1 MILALQYVPSFFNP
15 PQVFLEPWAWRRR
28 RALMAESYS
37 GLYGDSER
45 LARKA
50 AQAAQRQTA
59 RTAQAQLDLAKAK
72 EYGEGVQAQLDLA
85 KEYGVGR
92 PLVERNAPE
101 RDAVGGSPS
110 APASAR
116 RARGQEARDERVLFE
131 RVLAKTKGREAL
143 EEEAL
148 LAQLELIDHRHE
160 AELREQTRKE
170 SEHRSAE
177 AGTRLQRK
185 SQQRVKDR
193 LAARAAG
200 LPAAR
205 APGAPAAACA
215 PDAEPVAG
223 YRPSESGAIQCK
235 FDSFLRRA
243 DRAFPPPP
251 AAPPTPAASAGPA
264 APSLA
269 EEAERRL
276 ERALREY
283 EAEAH
288 EHEALSLHARPA
300 ARAGTAGAG
309 ATANAARGGGSARR
323 RAARPPL
330 ALEAE
335 AAAAAEGAAAR
346 RGTASAR
353 APRADAPALPAS
365 MLTHK
370 VRV

>member
-1 MILALQYVPSFFNP
+1 
-15 PQVFLEPWAWRRR
+15 
-28 RALMAESYS
+28 MADSYS

-45 LARKA
+45 IARKA

-85 KEYGVGR
+85 KEYGLGR
-92 PLVERNAPE
+92 PLVERNALE
-101 RDAVGGSPS
+101 RES
-110 APASAR
+110 SAR
-116 RARGQEARDERVLFE
+116 RARGQEARDDRVLFE
-131 RVLAKTKGREAL
+131 RELAKTKGREAL

-170 SEHRSAE
+170 SEQRSAE
-177 AGTRLQRK
+177 AGARLQRK
-185 SQQRVKDR
+185 SQQRVKDT
-193 LAARAAG
+193 RAAVN
-200 LPAAR
+200 AAGR

-215 PDAEPVAG
+215 AHGDPAAG

-243 DRAFPPPP
+243 ERAFPPPL
-251 AAPPTPAASAGPA
+251 AAPPAPAASTGPA

-288 EHEALSLHARPA
+288 EHA
-300 ARAGTAGAG
+300 
-309 ATANAARGGGSARR
+309 
-323 RAARPPL
+323 
-330 ALEAE
+330 
-335 AAAAAEGAAAR
+335 
-346 RGTASAR
+346 
-353 APRADAPALPAS
+353 
-365 MLTHK
+365 
-370 VRV
+370 

>member
-1 MILALQYVPSFFNP
+1 
-15 PQVFLEPWAWRRR
+15 
-28 RALMAESYS
+28 MADSYS

-45 LARKA
+45 MARKA

-59 RTAQAQLDLAKAK
+59 RTTQAQVDLAKAK
-72 EYGEGVQAQLDLA
+72 EYREGVQAQVDLA

-101 RDAVGGSPS
+101 RDAVGGLPP

-116 RARGQEARDERVLFE
+116 RARGQEARDEHALFE
-131 RVLAKTKGREAL
+131 RELAKTKGREAL

-170 SEHRSAE
+170 SEQRSSE
-177 AGTRLQRK
+177 AGARLQRK
-185 SQQRVKDR
+185 SQQRVKDS
-193 LAARAAG
+193 RAAG
-200 LPAAR
+200 LAAAGR

-215 PDAEPVAG
+215 AHAEPTAG

-243 DRAFPPPP
+243 ERAFPPPLAAP
-251 AAPPTPAASAGPA
+251 AAPAASAGPA
-264 APSLA
+264 DPVAPSPA

-276 ERALREY
+276 EHALREY

-288 EHEALSLHARPA
+288 EHA
-300 ARAGTAGAG
+300 
-309 ATANAARGGGSARR
+309 
-323 RAARPPL
+323 
-330 ALEAE
+330 
-335 AAAAAEGAAAR
+335 
-346 RGTASAR
+346 
-353 APRADAPALPAS
+353 
-365 MLTHK
+365 
-370 VRV
+370 

>member
-1 MILALQYVPSFFNP
+1 
-15 PQVFLEPWAWRRR
+15 
-28 RALMAESYS
+28 MAESYS

-59 RTAQAQLDLAKAK
+59 RAAQAQLDLAKAK

-148 LAQLELIDHRHE
+148 LAQLELIDHRQE

-185 SQQRVKDR
+185 SQQRVKDS
-193 LAARAAG
+193 RAAG
-200 LPAAR
+200 LAAAR

-251 AAPPTPAASAGPA
+251 AAPATPATSAGPA

-269 EEAERRL
+269 AEAERRL

-288 EHEALSLHARPA
+288 EHEALSLHTRPA

-330 ALEAE
+330 KPEAE
-335 AAAAAEGAAAR
+335 AAAAAAAAVAAAAAAEGAAAR